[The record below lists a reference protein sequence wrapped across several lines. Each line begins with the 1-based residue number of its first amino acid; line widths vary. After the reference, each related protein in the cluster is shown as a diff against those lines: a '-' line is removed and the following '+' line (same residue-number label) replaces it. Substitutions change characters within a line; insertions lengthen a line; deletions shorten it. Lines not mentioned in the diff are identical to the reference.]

1 MLSPDPLPLAL
12 FRPPIVLVVESRTAA
27 RSVTSRLVRT
37 LGYDAR
43 VARDGNQALQM
54 LLQYP
59 SLHRLVLTNILL
71 PDMDAGELAER
82 AGELAER
89 AGAHE
94 VGTRVAF
101 IAEYAPIGKAAAV
114 IAAHPGVPVLRK
126 PFGFRE
132 LYEVLC
138 PLVGPPRATLPLSG
152 RATPPRRRRHQTTA
166 R

>member
-1 MLSPDPLPLAL
+1 MLSLDPLPLAL

-27 RSVTSRLVRT
+27 RSATSRLVRA

-43 VARDGNQALQM
+43 VARDGQQALRM

-59 SLHRLVLTNILL
+59 SLHQLVLSNIVL
-71 PDMDAGELAER
+71 PDMDGGELAER
-82 AGELAER
+82 VAAQEG
-89 AGAHE
+89 
-94 VGTRVAF
+94 GTRVAI

-114 IAAHPGVPVLRK
+114 IAAHPDVPVLRK

-132 LYEVLC
+132 LYEILC
-138 PLVGPPRATLPLSG
+138 PLIGPPRAALPLSD

>member
-1 MLSPDPLPLAL
+1 MLSPDPLSLAL

-27 RSVTSRLVRT
+27 RSATSRLVRA

-43 VARDGNQALQM
+43 VARDGQQALRM

-59 SLHRLVLTNILL
+59 SLHQLVLTNIML
-71 PDMDAGELAER
+71 PDMDGGELAER
-82 AGELAER
+82 V
-89 AGAHE
+89 GAQE
-94 VGTRVAF
+94 VGTRVAL

-114 IAAHPGVPVLRK
+114 IAAHPDVPVLRK

-138 PLVGPPRATLPLSG
+138 PLIGPPRAALPLSG

>member
-1 MLSPDPLPLAL
+1 MLSSDPLPMAL

-27 RSVTSRLVRT
+27 RSATSRLVRA

-43 VARDGNQALQM
+43 VARDGQQALRM

-59 SLHRLVLTNILL
+59 SLHQLVLSNVVL
-71 PDMDAGELAER
+71 PDMDGGELAEWV
-82 AGELAER
+82 
-89 AGAHE
+89 GAQE
-94 VGTRVAF
+94 VGTRVAL

-114 IAAHPGVPVLRK
+114 IAAHPDVPVLRK

-132 LYEVLC
+132 LYEVLG
-138 PLVGPPRATLPLSG
+138 PLIGPPRAALPLSG

>member
-12 FRPPIVLVVESRTAA
+12 FRPPIVLLVESRTAA
-27 RSVTSRLVRT
+27 RSTTSRLVRA

-43 VARDGNQALQM
+43 VARDGQQALRM

-59 SLHRLVLTNILL
+59 SLHQLVLANIML
-71 PDMDAGELAER
+71 PDMDGGELAER
-82 AGELAER
+82 V
-89 AGAHE
+89 GAQGG
-94 VGTRVAF
+94 GTRVAL

-114 IAAHPGVPVLRK
+114 IAAHPDVPVLRK

-138 PLVGPPRATLPLSG
+138 PLIGPPRAALPLSG
-152 RATPPRRRRHQTTA
+152 RATPPRRRRHGTTA

>member
-27 RSVTSRLVRT
+27 RSTTSRLVRA

-43 VARDGNQALQM
+43 VARDGQQALRV

-59 SLHRLVLTNILL
+59 SLHQLVLANILL
-71 PDMDAGELAER
+71 PDMDGGELAER
-82 AGELAER
+82 VGAQR
-89 AGAHE
+89 A
-94 VGTRVAF
+94 GTRVAL

-114 IAAHPGVPVLRK
+114 IAAHPDVPVLRK

-138 PLVGPPRATLPLSG
+138 PLIGPPRAAVPLSG
-152 RATPPRRRRHQTTA
+152 RATPPRRRRHGATA

>member
-1 MLSPDPLPLAL
+1 
-12 FRPPIVLVVESRTAA
+12 
-27 RSVTSRLVRT
+27 
-37 LGYDAR
+37 
-43 VARDGNQALQM
+43 M

-59 SLHRLVLTNILL
+59 SLHQLVLTNILL
-71 PDMDAGELAER
+71 PDMDGGELAER
-82 AGELAER
+82 V
-89 AGAHE
+89 GAQE
-94 VGTRVAF
+94 VGTRVAL

-114 IAAHPGVPVLRK
+114 IAAHPDVPVLRK

-138 PLVGPPRATLPLSG
+138 PLIGPPRAALPLSG

>member
-12 FRPPIVLVVESRTAA
+12 FRPPIVLIVESRTAA
-27 RSVTSRLVRT
+27 RSAASRLVRA

-43 VARDGNQALQM
+43 VARDGQQALRM

-59 SLHRLVLTNILL
+59 SLHQLVLSNIML
-71 PDMDAGELAER
+71 PDMDGGELAER
-82 AGELAER
+82 VSAQ
-89 AGAHE
+89 E
-94 VGTRVAF
+94 VGTPVAL

-114 IAAHPGVPVLRK
+114 IAAHPDIPVLRK

-132 LYEVLC
+132 LYEVVC
-138 PLVGPPRATLPLSG
+138 PLIGPPRAALPLSG
-152 RATPPRRRRHQTTA
+152 RATPPRRRRHRTTA

>member
-1 MLSPDPLPLAL
+1 MLSHDPLPLAL

-27 RSVTSRLVRT
+27 RSVTSRLVRA

-43 VARDGNQALQM
+43 VARDGQQALRM

-59 SLHRLVLTNILL
+59 SLHQLVLTNVVL
-71 PDMDAGELAER
+71 PDMDGGQLADR
-82 AGELAER
+82 V
-89 AGAHE
+89 GAQG
-94 VGTRVAF
+94 VGTRVAL

-114 IAAHPGVPVLRK
+114 IAAHPAVPVLRK

-138 PLVGPPRATLPLSG
+138 PLIGPPRAALPLSG
-152 RATPPRRRRHQTTA
+152 RATPPRRRRHQTTV

>member
-27 RSVTSRLVRT
+27 RSTTSRLIRA

-43 VARDGNQALQM
+43 VARDGQQALRM

-59 SLHRLVLTNILL
+59 SLHQLVLTNVVL
-71 PDMDAGELAER
+71 PDMDGGQLAER
-82 AGELAER
+82 IGAAEV
-89 AGAHE
+89 A
-94 VGTRVAF
+94 TRVAL

-114 IAAHPGVPVLRK
+114 IAAHPEVPVLRK

-132 LYEVLC
+132 LYEVLF
-138 PLVGPPRATLPLSG
+138 PLIGPPRAALPLSG
-152 RATPPRRRRHQTTA
+152 RATPPRRRRHGAGA

>member
-12 FRPPIVLVVESRTAA
+12 FRPPIVLVVESRAAA
-27 RSVTSRLVRT
+27 RSTTSRLVRA

-43 VARDGNQALQM
+43 VARDGQQALRV

-59 SLHRLVLTNILL
+59 SLHQLVLANILL
-71 PDMDAGELAER
+71 PDMDGGELAER
-82 AGELAER
+82 VGAQR
-89 AGAHE
+89 A
-94 VGTRVAF
+94 GTRVAL

-114 IAAHPGVPVLRK
+114 IAAHPDVPVLRK

-138 PLVGPPRATLPLSG
+138 PLIGPPRAAVPLSG
-152 RATPPRRRRHQTTA
+152 RATPPRRRRHGTTA

>member
-1 MLSPDPLPLAL
+1 MSSPDPLPLAL

-27 RSVTSRLVRT
+27 RSATSRLVRQ

-43 VARDGNQALQM
+43 VARDGQQAIRM

-59 SLHRLVLTNILL
+59 SLHQLVLTNVVL
-71 PDMDAGELAER
+71 PDMDGGELAD
-82 AGELAER
+82 
-89 AGAHE
+89 
-94 VGTRVAF
+94 RVAQQALGTKVAL

-114 IAAHPGVPVLRK
+114 ISAHPDVAVLRK

-138 PLVGPPRATLPLSG
+138 PLIGPPRAALLLSG
-152 RATPPRRRRHQTTA
+152 RAHRPLRRRHRIGIQ
-166 R
+166 

>member
-12 FRPPIVLVVESRTAA
+12 FRPPIVLIVESRTAA
-27 RSVTSRLVRT
+27 RSATSRLVRA
-37 LGYDAR
+37 LGYEAR
-43 VARDGNQALQM
+43 VARDGQQALRM

-59 SLHRLVLTNILL
+59 SLHQLVLSNIML
-71 PDMDAGELAER
+71 PDMDGGELAER
-82 AGELAER
+82 VGAQEAG
-89 AGAHE
+89 
-94 VGTRVAF
+94 TPVAL

-114 IAAHPGVPVLRK
+114 IAAHPDVPVLRK

-138 PLVGPPRATLPLSG
+138 PLVGPPRAALPLSG
-152 RATPPRRRRHQTTA
+152 RATPRRRRHQRTA

>member
-1 MLSPDPLPLAL
+1 MFSPDPLPLAL

-27 RSVTSRLVRT
+27 RSATSRLVRA

-43 VARDGNQALQM
+43 VARDGQQALRM

-59 SLHRLVLTNILL
+59 SLHQLVLTNIVL
-71 PDMDAGELAER
+71 PDMDGGELAER
-82 AGELAER
+82 V
-89 AGAHE
+89 GAQAA
-94 VGTRVAF
+94 GTRVAL
-101 IAEYAPIGKAAAV
+101 IAEYAPIGKAATV
-114 IAAHPGVPVLRK
+114 IAAHPDVPVLRK

-138 PLVGPPRATLPLSG
+138 PLIGPPRAALPLSG
-152 RATPPRRRRHQTTA
+152 GATPPRRRRHRVSA

>member
-27 RSVTSRLVRT
+27 RSATSRLVRA

-43 VARDGNQALQM
+43 VARDGQQALRM

-59 SLHRLVLTNILL
+59 SLHQLVLTNIVL
-71 PDMDAGELAER
+71 PDMDGGELAER
-82 AGELAER
+82 I
-89 AGAHE
+89 GAQAA
-94 VGTRVAF
+94 GTRVAL
-101 IAEYAPIGKAAAV
+101 IAEYAPIGKAAGV
-114 IAAHPGVPVLRK
+114 IAAHPDVPVLRK

-138 PLVGPPRATLPLSG
+138 PLVGPPRAALPLSG
-152 RATPPRRRRHQTTA
+152 KATPPRPRRHRATA

>member
-71 PDMDAGELAER
+71 PDMDG
-82 AGELAER
+82 GELAER
-89 AGAHE
+89 AGAQE

-138 PLVGPPRATLPLSG
+138 PLVGPPRAALPLSG

>member
-1 MLSPDPLPLAL
+1 MYSPDPVPLAL

-27 RSVTSRLVRT
+27 RSATSRLVRA

-43 VARDGNQALQM
+43 AARDGQQALRM

-59 SLHRLVLTNILL
+59 ILHQLVLTNIVL
-71 PDMDAGELAER
+71 PDMDGGELAER
-82 AGELAER
+82 VGDQKA
-89 AGAHE
+89 
-94 VGTRVAF
+94 GTRVAL

-114 IAAHPGVPVLRK
+114 IAAHPDVPVLRK

-132 LYEVLC
+132 LYELLC
-138 PLVGPPRATLPLSG
+138 PLIGPPRAALPLSG
-152 RATPPRRRRHQTTA
+152 RTTPSRRRRHRTTA

>member
-1 MLSPDPLPLAL
+1 MLSHDPLSLAL

-27 RSVTSRLVRT
+27 RSATSRLVRA

-43 VARDGNQALQM
+43 AARDGQQALRM

-59 SLHRLVLTNILL
+59 SLHQLVLTNVVL
-71 PDMDAGELAER
+71 PDMDGGELADR
-82 AGELAER
+82 V
-89 AGAHE
+89 GAQE
-94 VGTRVAF
+94 VGTRVAL

-114 IAAHPGVPVLRK
+114 IAAHPDVPVLRK

-132 LYEVLC
+132 LYDVLC
-138 PLVGPPRATLPLSG
+138 PLVGPPRAALPLSG
-152 RATPPRRRRHQTTA
+152 RATVPRRRRHQTTV